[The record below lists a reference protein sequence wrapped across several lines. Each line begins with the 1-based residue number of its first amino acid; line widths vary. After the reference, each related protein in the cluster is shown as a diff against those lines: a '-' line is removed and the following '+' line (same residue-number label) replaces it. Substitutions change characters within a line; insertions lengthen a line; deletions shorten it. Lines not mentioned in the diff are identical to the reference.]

1 MNRIILIGNGF
12 DLAHGLKTSYKD
24 FMDWYWD
31 EWYNKLS
38 KSPNSRESDAL
49 CEFGTNS
56 SLCPWKELIEKQYS
70 HIKATKGKN
79 IVDEVSN
86 IRNARNYTESAFM
99 RNIRR
104 AVHINT
110 WVDIECEFY
119 KLLKIWSVNNTS
131 VDYNNCNLNQQLDY
145 IKKELAIY
153 LGNIQDS
160 DISESILKPKVKE
173 KILSPLCGNDICIDS
188 KNTWHYFLEHRINK
202 RDDEYFLGSLLSDYD
217 GNNVCEKIDEL
228 NSFFRDYN
236 PIINRG
242 LINTISCDEYPNNL
256 LLPDSIMILNFNY
269 TNTADLYLPKSE
281 RFIINHIHGSLD
293 NPEGIIFGYGDELDD
308 KYSTIEK
315 RNNNELLKNMKTI
328 RYSETDNYRKMLSFI
343 ESAPYQIFIMGHSC
357 GNSDRTL
364 LNTLFEHNN
373 CVSIKPFYY
382 KREDGTDNY
391 IELIQNISRNFTDM
405 KKMRDRVVNKTY
417 CEPLVGH
424 K

>member
-24 FMDWYWD
+24 FMDWYWG
-31 EWYNKLS
+31 EWYNKLT
-38 KSPNSRESDAL
+38 KSSNSFESDAL
-49 CEFGTNS
+49 CEFRLFSTTEN
-56 SLCPWKELIEKQYS
+56 WKEVMKTHFHHLEYTKEKDLI
-70 HIKATKGKN
+70 T
-79 IVDEVSN
+79 EVL
-86 IRNARNYTESAFM
+86 RKREARTYEESKFM

-119 KLLKIWSVNNTS
+119 NLLKIWGVNNTS
-131 VDYNNCNLNQQLDY
+131 VDYNNFNLNQQLDC

-160 DISESILKPKVKE
+160 DISEAILKPQIKE
-173 KILSPLCGNDICIDS
+173 KILSPLRGNDICIDS
-188 KNTWHYFLEHRINK
+188 KNAWHHFLEHRMK
-202 RDDEYFLGSLLSDYD
+202 KYDEYFLGSLISDYY
-217 GNNVCEKIDEL
+217 GNNVYEKLDEL
-228 NSFFRDYN
+228 NLFFKDYS

-242 LINTISCDEYPNNL
+242 SINTISCDEYPNNL

-328 RYSETDNYRKMLSFI
+328 RYSETDNYRKMLAFI

-364 LNTLFEHNN
+364 LNTLFEHDN
-373 CVSIKPFYY
+373 CISIKPFYH
-382 KREDGTDNY
+382 KKEDGTDNY
-391 IELIQNISRNFTDM
+391 IELVQNISRNFTDM

-417 CEPLVGH
+417 CEPLVGE